1 MPDRV
6 RRIPPALKHAVYSTT
21 ALLPGEDPAAFKKL
35 HQGLIAE
42 LTPNGP
48 LEEDIVAT
56 IARLVWRKQNLKSF
70 QIAERAQKRWEAIQM
85 EKMPGTNPFRDIDVT
100 GIDGLENFDPRE
112 AFRAARQQARAEL
125 GPEYA
130 FIEMK
135 ETATVDQLLKDLEV
149 EEQLDAMISRRL
161 KQLLFLRG
169 LKSMSTVPASALRPG
184 LLASAKAK

>member
-1 MPDRV
+1 
-6 RRIPPALKHAVYSTT
+6 
-21 ALLPGEDPAAFKKL
+21 L

-42 LTPNGP
+42 LTPNGA

-70 QIAERAQKRWEAIQM
+70 QIAERAQKRWEAIKLG
-85 EKMPGTNPFRDIDVT
+85 KMPGTNPWRDIDAT
-100 GIDGLENFDPRE
+100 GIDGLEKIDPRE
-112 AFRAARQQARAEL
+112 AFRAVEEQARVEL

-135 ETATVDQLLKDLEV
+135 ETATVELEV